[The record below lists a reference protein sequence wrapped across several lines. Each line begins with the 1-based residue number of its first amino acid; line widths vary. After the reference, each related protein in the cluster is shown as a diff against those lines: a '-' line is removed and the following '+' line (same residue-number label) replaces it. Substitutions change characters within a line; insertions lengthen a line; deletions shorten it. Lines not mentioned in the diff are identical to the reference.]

1 MKLFLCQLDVNSF
14 IYFIPSF
21 NAFSLNLSFILVFLF
36 FSKLGKRKH
45 DYAVTIERDPDSANV
60 GMLSKDV
67 KPNGPKQPNR
77 EHFPIRNPH
86 AYNSRDKSTKT
97 SPAYSK
103 AKNGK
108 RLL

>member
-1 MKLFLCQLDVNSF
+1 MKLFLCQLDVYSF
-14 IYFIPSF
+14 TSFTPSF
-21 NAFSLNLSFILVFLF
+21 NAFSLNLLLILLFHF

-60 GMLSKDV
+60 GMLSKDI

-108 RLL
+108 RIL

>member
-1 MKLFLCQLDVNSF
+1 MINDF
-14 IYFIPSF
+14 
-21 NAFSLNLSFILVFLF
+21 VFLN
-36 FSKLGKRKH
+36 LGKRKH

-67 KPNGPKQPNR
+67 KQKGPKTPNH

-97 SPAYSK
+97 SASYTK
-103 AKNGK
+103 TKNGK
-108 RLL
+108 PLL